1 MKQLILASQSSRRK
15 EILEK
20 TKLPFVIV
28 VSDYEED
35 MTEDLPPSELAQK
48 LSKGK
53 AELVAKKNPDAVVI
67 AADTFVL
74 FDGKLL
80 GKPKSEEE
88 AAEMLRMI
96 SGKRLTIIT
105 GVTLLEHAA
114 EKEVTFAEETHL
126 EMKDMTEDEIEAY
139 VATGEPMD
147 KAGAFAMQEIGA
159 SFVRRVEGDFF
170 SAVGLPLSRLVHELK
185 DFGIDILSLP
195 SKKNEVE

>member
-1 MKQLILASQSSRRK
+1 MKRLILASQSPRRK

-28 VSDYEED
+28 VSEYEED
-35 MTEDLPPSELAQK
+35 MSEDLPPIELAQK

-53 AELVAKKNPDAVVI
+53 AELVAKKHPDAVVI

-74 FDGKLL
+74 FDEKLL
-80 GKPKSEEE
+80 GKPKSKEE

-96 SGKRLTIIT
+96 SGKRLSVIT
-105 GVTLLEHAA
+105 GVTLLEDAA

-126 EMKDMTEDEIEAY
+126 EMKELGNEEIDAY
-139 VATGEPMD
+139 VATGEPRD

-170 SAVGLPLSRLVHELK
+170 SAVGLPLYRLVHELK
-185 DFGIDILSLP
+185 DFGIDILPLP
-195 SKKNEVE
+195 TK